1 MRQSAWYEF
10 GDGTGDR
17 AIGPVRDWLVLGA
30 QHYPCRRSRIFHR
43 SCGAGWSHRHCHD
56 RIETAH
62 ELLRR
67 KSSCVSTNPIA
78 IAAPNPSGG
87 KPIILDMSTSAVSL
101 GKIMAAKDAGRS
113 IPIGWGVD
121 ANGVDVTD
129 PKSVEFRLLMAG
141 AKGSGLSLMIE
152 VLTSVLISNPLIT
165 PALLGNGTG
174 AFNGV
179 AIAINVNAFGDPQA
193 FHRDIAKLGHTI
205 KALPRAEGV
214 TGILLP
220 GERGYAV
227 AANAEAEGVMLET
240 GTAARLI
247 KLAES
252 YNVTAPEA
260 LLQI

>member
-1 MRQSAWYEF
+1 
-10 GDGTGDR
+10 
-17 AIGPVRDWLVLGA
+17 
-30 QHYPCRRSRIFHR
+30 
-43 SCGAGWSHRHCHD
+43 
-56 RIETAH
+56 
-62 ELLRR
+62 
-67 KSSCVSTNPIA
+67 
-78 IAAPNPSGG
+78 
-87 KPIILDMSTSAVSL
+87 MSTSAASL

-129 PKSVEFRLLMAG
+129 PKSVEFLLPMAG

-165 PALLGNGTG
+165 PALLGHGTG

-179 AIAINVNAFGDPQA
+179 AIAINVNAFGDQVS
-193 FHRDIAKLGHTI
+193 HRDIAKLGHTI

-214 TGILLP
+214 TEILLP